1 VTSGVNF
8 ATTNEA
14 AGISS
19 PDFRGTVI
27 PNDGAAPFQMTMSG
41 VQLGNE
47 AVLPVISGNISTGI
61 EVPYG
66 TVYRGAH

>member
-1 VTSGVNF
+1 MTSGVNF
-8 ATTNEA
+8 ATTNEV

-19 PDFRGTVI
+19 PDFSGTVL
-27 PNDGAAPFQMTMSG
+27 PDDGATPFQMRMSG

-47 AVLPVISGNISTGI
+47 AVLPVITGNTSTGI

-66 TVYRGAH
+66 TVYRGAY